1 MTILDL
7 SPFAL
12 AFAVFALFLGGVVK
26 GTVGLGMKVV
36 VLGLLATII
45 ELPVAIAIIILP
57 AVATN
62 IWQVF
67 GGPPLIETLRRT
79 WSLFVIFCVGVWFGT
94 DILAASNPAHLATAL
109 GILLVVYAVYALTSP
124 RLPSPGLHERWMSP
138 AIGGVTGIFGG
149 MTGSDVIPGVPYM
162 QAMGLSRDMLI
173 QAMGILFLLGSL
185 MIAVSFAYRGL
196 LTSEIGVASALGAL
210 PTIGGYYFG
219 AKISSR
225 IPEAQFR
232 KVLLVALFLLGLYI
246 VATNLNGAC
255 SWRP

>member
-1 MTILDL
+1 MIDL
-7 SPFAL
+7 TPFEF
-12 AFAVFALFLGGVVK
+12 AFAFFALFLGGTVK
-26 GTVGLGMKVV
+26 GTVGLGMKIV

-67 GGPPLIETLRRT
+67 GGPPLRETLRRT
-79 WSLFVIFCVGVWFGT
+79 WVLFVMFCIGVWFGT
-94 DILAASNPAHLATAL
+94 EILAASNPAYLAATL
-109 GILLVVYAVYALTSP
+109 GVLLVVYAAYALSAP
-124 RLPSPGLHERWMSP
+124 RIPHPGRHEAWMTP
-138 AIGGVTGIFGG
+138 AIGGITGIFGG

-162 QAMGLSRDMLI
+162 QAMGLPRDMLI
-173 QAMGILFLLGSL
+173 QAMGILFLLGST

-210 PTIGGYYFG
+210 PTLAGYYFG
-219 AKISSR
+219 AKIRAR

-232 KVLLVALFLLGLYI
+232 RLLLVALLLLGAYI
-246 VATNLNGAC
+246 VITNLT
-255 SWRP
+255 

>member
-1 MTILDL
+1 MPLLDL
-7 SPFAL
+7 TLFQL

-67 GGPPLIETLRRT
+67 GGPPLLETLRRT
-79 WSLFVIFCVGVWFGT
+79 WSLFVMFCVGVWFGT
-94 DILAASNPAHLATAL
+94 DILAASNPAYLAAAL
-109 GILLVVYAVYALTSP
+109 GVLLVVYAIYALTAP
-124 RLPSPGLHERWMSP
+124 RIPSPGRHESWMSP
-138 AIGGVTGIFGG
+138 AFGGVTGIFGG

-173 QAMGILFLLGSL
+173 QAMGILFLLGST
-185 MIAVSFAYRGL
+185 MIAISFAYRGL
-196 LTSEIGVASALGAL
+196 LTAEIGTASALGTL
-210 PTIGGYYFG
+210 PTLAGYYFG
-219 AKISSR
+219 AKIRSR
-225 IPEAQFR
+225 IPEERFR
-232 KVLLVALFLLGLYI
+232 KLLLAALLLLGLYI
-246 VATNLNGAC
+246 VATNIA
-255 SWRP
+255 